1 MDWHNTI
8 DYNYRV
14 FNLLVVFMTFCNWEA
29 KRLLSLAIPVFLA
42 QVTLVL
48 MSVVDTIMAGQV
60 SPTDLAA
67 LSIATGIWNP
77 LLLALQ
83 GILLALTGIIAQFSG
98 AHDKQGIRHYF
109 QQALYLTVL
118 LSFAGFSIAHLA
130 TPLLFKLDTS
140 SEIIN
145 LASDYINFI
154 KWGVFGFLIFTTYRN
169 MTEGMGMTK
178 PAFYISLLGL
188 AVNIPTN
195 YIFIHG
201 LFGFKAYG
209 GAGCGIAT
217 AIVLTVMAIA
227 QVTYCQMSKKVD
239 AKSLLSTLEKPN
251 LTTIGIITK
260 LGIPISLATFFEVT
274 LFACIPLFIA
284 HLGAVAVSGHQIA
297 ASVTTLL
304 FMMPLSLSIA
314 ISIRIGN
321 LFGQNNMTQLKTAVS
336 TSYILAIAIA
346 LFLALI
352 TFTGRDLISQLYSDS
367 PAVIALAS
375 SIMILACIYQLPDA
389 LQVAANGILRGL
401 KYTTPISYI
410 TFISYW
416 LIGFCLGYVLA
427 RTDLIVPAMGPHGFW
442 IGIIVGLSAA
452 AILLMLTVKK
462 RLKYEFT
469 KINALNQNP

>member
-1 MDWHNTI
+1 
-8 DYNYRV
+8 
-14 FNLLVVFMTFCNWEA
+14 MTFCNWEA
-29 KRLLSLAIPVFLA
+29 KRLLSLALPVFLA
-42 QVTLVL
+42 QVTLIL

-83 GILLALTGIIAQFSG
+83 GILLALTGIIAQFAG
-98 AHDKQGIRHYF
+98 ANDKKGISHYF

-118 LSFAGFSIAHLA
+118 LCITGFSIAYLA
-130 TPLLFKLDTS
+130 NIIILQLDTS
-140 SEIIN
+140 PAIAS
-145 LASDYINFI
+145 LAFDYIQFV
-154 KWGVFGFLIFTTYRN
+154 KWGVFGFLFFTTYRN

-188 AVNIPTN
+188 AVNIPAN
-195 YIFIHG
+195 YIFING
-201 LFGFKAYG
+201 LFGLPAYG

-217 AIVLTVMAIA
+217 AIVLTVMALA
-227 QVTYCQMSKKVD
+227 QVTYCQMSKKID
-239 AKSLLSTLEKPN
+239 AKGLLTPFEKPN
-251 LTTIGIITK
+251 ITTIATITK

-297 ASVTTLL
+297 ASVTALL

-321 LFGQNNMTQLKTAVS
+321 LYGQNKYEQLKIAVS
-336 TSYILAIAIA
+336 TSYLLAVLIA
-346 LFLALI
+346 LFLAFI
-352 TFTGRDLISQLYSDS
+352 TFIGRDVISELYTDS
-367 PAVIALAS
+367 PAVIALAT
-375 SIMILACIYQLPDA
+375 SIMVLACIYQLPDA

-401 KYTTPISYI
+401 KHTAPISYI

-416 LIGFCLGYVLA
+416 LIGFSLGYVLA
-427 RTDLIVPAMGPHGFW
+427 RTDIIVPAMGPHGFW
-442 IGIIVGLSAA
+442 IGIIVGLTVA
-452 AILLMLTVKK
+452 AILLMLTVSK
-462 RLKYEFT
+462 RFKHEPF
-469 KINALNQNP
+469 IS

>member
-1 MDWHNTI
+1 
-8 DYNYRV
+8 
-14 FNLLVVFMTFCNWEA
+14 MTFCNWEA
-29 KRLLSLAIPVFLA
+29 KRLLSLALPVFLA
-42 QVTLVL
+42 QVTLIL

-77 LLLALQ
+77 LLLGLQ

-98 AHDKQGIRHYF
+98 GGDRKGISHYF
-109 QQALYLTVL
+109 QQALYLTAILCCV
-118 LSFAGFSIAHLA
+118 GFSITYLA
-130 TPLLFKLDTS
+130 DTIIFKLDTS
-140 SEIIN
+140 PAIAN
-145 LASDYINFI
+145 LAYDYIHFV
-154 KWGVFGFLIFTTYRN
+154 KWGIFGFLTFTVYRN
-169 MTEGMGMTK
+169 VTEGMGMTK

-188 AVNIPTN
+188 AVNIPVN
-195 YIFIHG
+195 YIFING
-201 LFGFKAYG
+201 LFGLPAYG

-227 QVTYCQMSKKVD
+227 QVTYCHTSKKVD
-239 AKSLLSTLEKPN
+239 AKGLLSSFKKPN

-321 LFGQNNMTQLKTAVS
+321 LFGQNKMTELKVAVS

-352 TFTGRDLISQLYSDS
+352 TFLGRDLISQLYTDS
-367 PAVIALAS
+367 PAVMALAS
-375 SIMILACIYQLPDA
+375 SIMILACVYQLPDA

-427 RTDLIVPAMGPHGFW
+427 RTDIIVPAMGPHGFW
-442 IGIIVGLSAA
+442 VGIIVGLSVA

-462 RLKYEFT
+462 RLKYEFL
-469 KINALNQNP
+469 KIDTLNQS

>member
-1 MDWHNTI
+1 
-8 DYNYRV
+8 
-14 FNLLVVFMTFCNWEA
+14 MTFCNWEA
-29 KRLLSLAIPVFLA
+29 KRLLSLALPVFLA
-42 QVTLVL
+42 QVTLIL

-83 GILLALTGIIAQFSG
+83 GILLALTGIIAQFAG
-98 AHDKQGIRHYF
+98 ANDKKGISHYF

-118 LSFAGFSIAHLA
+118 LCITGFSIAYLA
-130 TPLLFKLDTS
+130 NIIILQLDTS
-140 SEIIN
+140 PAIAS
-145 LASDYINFI
+145 LAFDYIQFV
-154 KWGVFGFLIFTTYRN
+154 KWGVFGFLFFTTYRN

-188 AVNIPTN
+188 AVNIPAN
-195 YIFIHG
+195 YIFING
-201 LFGFKAYG
+201 LFGLPAYG

-217 AIVLTVMAIA
+217 AIVLTVMALA
-227 QVTYCQMSKKVD
+227 QVTYCQMSKKID
-239 AKSLLSTLEKPN
+239 ARGLLTPFEKPN
-251 LTTIGIITK
+251 ITTIATITK

-284 HLGAVAVSGHQIA
+284 HLGAVAISGHQIA
-297 ASVTTLL
+297 ASVTALL

-321 LFGQNNMTQLKTAVS
+321 LYGQNKFEQLKIAVS
-336 TSYILAIAIA
+336 TSYLLAILIA
-346 LFLALI
+346 LFLAFI
-352 TFTGRDLISQLYSDS
+352 TFIGRDVISQLYTDS
-367 PAVIALAS
+367 PAVIALAT

-401 KYTTPISYI
+401 KHTAPISYI

-416 LIGFCLGYVLA
+416 LIGFSLGYVLA
-427 RTDLIVPAMGPHGFW
+427 RTDIIVPAMGPHGFW
-442 IGIIVGLSAA
+442 IGIIVGLTVA
-452 AILLMLTVKK
+452 AILLMITVSK
-462 RLKYEFT
+462 RFKHEPF
-469 KINALNQNP
+469 ISQQA

>member
-1 MDWHNTI
+1 
-8 DYNYRV
+8 
-14 FNLLVVFMTFCNWEA
+14 
-29 KRLLSLAIPVFLA
+29 LAIPVFLA

-83 GILLALTGIIAQFSG
+83 GILLALTGVIAQFAG
-98 AHDKQGIRHYF
+98 ANDKKGISHYF
-109 QQALYLTVL
+109 QQALYLTAL
-118 LSFAGFSIAHLA
+118 LCIAGFGIAQFADIIIL
-130 TPLLFKLDTS
+130 KLDTS
-140 SEIIN
+140 PAIAT
-145 LASDYINFI
+145 LASDYIRFV
-154 KWGVFGFLIFTTYRN
+154 KWGVFGFLIFTVYRN

-188 AVNIPTN
+188 AVNIPVN
-195 YIFIHG
+195 YIFING
-201 LFGFKAYG
+201 LFGLPAYG

-217 AIVLTVMAIA
+217 ALVLTVMAIA
-227 QVTYCQMSKKVD
+227 QVIYCQMSKKID
-239 AKSLLSTLEKPN
+239 AKGLMTPFEKPN

-321 LFGQNNMTQLKTAVS
+321 LYGQNHLKQLKVAVS
-336 TSYILAIAIA
+336 TSYILAALIA
-346 LFLALI
+346 LFVAVT
-352 TFTGRDLISQLYSDS
+352 TFLGRDLISQLYSDS
-367 PAVIALAS
+367 PEVLALAS

-401 KYTTPISYI
+401 KYTAPISYI
-410 TFISYW
+410 TFVSYW
-416 LIGFCLGYVLA
+416 LVGFALGYVLA

-442 IGIIVGLSAA
+442 LGIIVGLTLAA
-452 AILLMLTVKK
+452 VLLMYTVH
-462 RLKYEFT
+462 RRFKYEPSLQ
-469 KINALNQNP
+469 A

>member
-1 MDWHNTI
+1 
-8 DYNYRV
+8 
-14 FNLLVVFMTFCNWEA
+14 MTFCNWEA
-29 KRLLSLAIPVFLA
+29 KRLLSLALPVFLA
-42 QVTLVL
+42 QVTLIL

-83 GILLALTGIIAQFSG
+83 GILLALTGIIAQFAG
-98 AHDKQGIRHYF
+98 ANDKKGISHYF

-118 LSFAGFSIAHLA
+118 LCITGFSIAYLA
-130 TPLLFKLDTS
+130 NIIILQLDTS
-140 SEIIN
+140 PAIAS
-145 LASDYINFI
+145 LAFDYIQFV
-154 KWGVFGFLIFTTYRN
+154 KWGVFGFLFFTTYRN

-188 AVNIPTN
+188 AVNIPAN
-195 YIFIHG
+195 YIFING
-201 LFGFKAYG
+201 LFGLPAYG

-217 AIVLTVMAIA
+217 AIVLTVMALA
-227 QVTYCQMSKKVD
+227 QITYCQMSKKID
-239 AKSLLSTLEKPN
+239 AKGLLTPFEKPN
-251 LTTIGIITK
+251 ITTIATITK

-274 LFACIPLFIA
+274 LFTCIPLFIA

-297 ASVTTLL
+297 ASVTALL

-321 LFGQNNMTQLKTAVS
+321 LYGQNKFEQLKIAVS
-336 TSYILAIAIA
+336 TSYLLAILIA
-346 LFLALI
+346 LFLAFI
-352 TFTGRDLISQLYSDS
+352 TFIGRDVISQLYTDS
-367 PAVIALAS
+367 PAVIALAT

-401 KYTTPISYI
+401 KHTPPISYI

-416 LIGFCLGYVLA
+416 LIGFSLGYVLA
-427 RTDLIVPAMGPHGFW
+427 RTDIIVPAMGPHGFW
-442 IGIIVGLSAA
+442 IGIIVGLTVA
-452 AILLMLTVKK
+452 AILLMITVSK
-462 RLKYEFT
+462 RFKHEPF
-469 KINALNQNP
+469 ISQQA

>member
-1 MDWHNTI
+1 
-8 DYNYRV
+8 
-14 FNLLVVFMTFCNWEA
+14 MTFCSWEA
-29 KRLLSLAIPVFLA
+29 KRLLSLAFPVFLA

-77 LLLALQ
+77 ILLAIQ
-83 GILLALTGIIAQFSG
+83 GILLALTGVIAQFAG
-98 AHDKQGIRHYF
+98 AKDRNGISHYF
-109 QQALYLTVL
+109 QQALYLTLL
-118 LSFAGFSIAHLA
+118 LSIAGFCAAQLA
-130 TPLLFKLDTS
+130 NTVILQLDTS
-140 SEIIN
+140 PAIAG
-145 LASDYINFI
+145 LAFDYIHFV
-154 KWGVFGFLIFTTYRN
+154 KWGVFGFLIFTVYRN

-188 AVNIPTN
+188 AVNIPLN
-195 YIFIHG
+195 YIFIKG
-201 LFGFKAYG
+201 LFGLPAFG

-217 AIVLTVMAIA
+217 ALVFTVMAIA
-227 QVTYCQMSKKVD
+227 QVTYCQLSKKID
-239 AKSLLSTLEKPN
+239 AKGLLTGFEKPN
-251 LTTIGIITK
+251 FKTISIITK

-297 ASVTTLL
+297 ASVTALL

-321 LFGQNNMTQLKTAVS
+321 LFGQNHLDQLKVAVS
-336 TSYILAIAIA
+336 TSYIMAAMVA
-346 LFLALI
+346 LFIAFI
-352 TFTGRDLISQLYSDS
+352 TFIGRDVISQLYSDS
-367 PAVIALAS
+367 PAVLALAS

-401 KYTTPISYI
+401 KHTAPISYI

-416 LIGFCLGYVLA
+416 LIGFSLGYVLA
-427 RTDLIVPAMGPHGFW
+427 RTDMIVPAMGPHGFW
-442 IGIIVGLSAA
+442 IGIIVGLSVA
-452 AILLMLTVKK
+452 AILLMLTVHRRFK
-462 RLKYEFT
+462 REPFILT
-469 KINALNQNP
+469 

>member
-1 MDWHNTI
+1 
-8 DYNYRV
+8 
-14 FNLLVVFMTFCNWEA
+14 
-29 KRLLSLAIPVFLA
+29 
-42 QVTLVL
+42 
-48 MSVVDTIMAGQV
+48 MAGQV

-83 GILLALTGIIAQFSG
+83 GILLALTGIIAQFAG
-98 AHDKQGIRHYF
+98 ANDKKGISHYF

-118 LSFAGFSIAHLA
+118 LCITGFSIAYLA
-130 TPLLFKLDTS
+130 NIIILQLDTS
-140 SEIIN
+140 PAIAS
-145 LASDYINFI
+145 LAFDYIQFV
-154 KWGVFGFLIFTTYRN
+154 KWGVFGFLFFTTYRN

-188 AVNIPTN
+188 AVHIPAN
-195 YIFIHG
+195 YIFING
-201 LFGFKAYG
+201 LFGLPAYG

-217 AIVLTVMAIA
+217 AIVLTVMALA
-227 QVTYCQMSKKVD
+227 QVTYCQMSKKID
-239 AKSLLSTLEKPN
+239 AKGLLTPFEKPN
-251 LTTIGIITK
+251 ITTIATITK

-297 ASVTTLL
+297 ASVTALL

-321 LFGQNNMTQLKTAVS
+321 LYGQNKFEQLKIAVS
-336 TSYILAIAIA
+336 TSYLLAILIA
-346 LFLALI
+346 LFLAFI
-352 TFTGRDLISQLYSDS
+352 TFIGRDVISQLYTDS
-367 PAVIALAS
+367 PAVIALAT

-401 KYTTPISYI
+401 KHTAPISYI

-416 LIGFCLGYVLA
+416 LIGFSLGYVLA
-427 RTDLIVPAMGPHGFW
+427 RTDIIVPAMGPHGFW
-442 IGIIVGLSAA
+442 IGIIVGLTVA
-452 AILLMLTVKK
+452 AILLMITVSK
-462 RLKYEFT
+462 RFKHEPF
-469 KINALNQNP
+469 ISQQA

>member
-1 MDWHNTI
+1 
-8 DYNYRV
+8 
-14 FNLLVVFMTFCNWEA
+14 MTFSNWEA

-83 GILLALTGIIAQFSG
+83 GILLALTGVIAQFAG
-98 AHDKQGIRHYF
+98 ANDKKGISHYF
-109 QQALYLTVL
+109 QQALYLTAL
-118 LSFAGFSIAHLA
+118 LCIAGFGIAQFADIIIL
-130 TPLLFKLDTS
+130 KLDTS
-140 SEIIN
+140 PAIAT
-145 LASDYINFI
+145 LASDYIRFV
-154 KWGVFGFLIFTTYRN
+154 KWGVFGFLIFTVYRN

-188 AVNIPTN
+188 AVNIPVN
-195 YIFIHG
+195 YIFING
-201 LFGFKAYG
+201 LFGLPAYG

-217 AIVLTVMAIA
+217 ALVLTVMAIA
-227 QVTYCQMSKKVD
+227 QVIYCQMSKKID
-239 AKSLLSTLEKPN
+239 DKGLMNPFEKPN

-321 LFGQNNMTQLKTAVS
+321 LYGQNHLKQLKVAVS
-336 TSYILAIAIA
+336 TSYILAALIA
-346 LFLALI
+346 LFVAVT
-352 TFTGRDLISQLYSDS
+352 TFLGRDLISQLYSDS
-367 PAVIALAS
+367 PEVLALAS

-401 KYTTPISYI
+401 KYTAPISYI
-410 TFISYW
+410 TFVSYW
-416 LIGFCLGYVLA
+416 LVGFALGYVLA

-442 IGIIVGLSAA
+442 LGIIVGLTLAA
-452 AILLMLTVKK
+452 VLLMYTVH
-462 RLKYEFT
+462 RRFKYEPSLQ
-469 KINALNQNP
+469 A

>member
-1 MDWHNTI
+1 
-8 DYNYRV
+8 
-14 FNLLVVFMTFCNWEA
+14 MTFSNWEA

-83 GILLALTGIIAQFSG
+83 GILLALTGVIAQFAG
-98 AHDKQGIRHYF
+98 ANDKKGISHYF
-109 QQALYLTVL
+109 QQALYLTAL
-118 LSFAGFSIAHLA
+118 LCIAGFGIAQFADIIIL
-130 TPLLFKLDTS
+130 KLDTS
-140 SEIIN
+140 PAIAT
-145 LASDYINFI
+145 LASDYIRFV
-154 KWGVFGFLIFTTYRN
+154 KWGVFGFLIFTVYRN

-178 PAFYISLLGL
+178 PAFHISLLGL
-188 AVNIPTN
+188 AVNIPVN
-195 YIFIHG
+195 YIFING
-201 LFGFKAYG
+201 LFGLPAYG

-217 AIVLTVMAIA
+217 ALVLTVMAIA
-227 QVTYCQMSKKVD
+227 QVIYCQMSKKID
-239 AKSLLSTLEKPN
+239 AKGLMTPFEKPN

-321 LFGQNNMTQLKTAVS
+321 LYGQNHLKQLKVAVS
-336 TSYILAIAIA
+336 TSYILAALIA
-346 LFLALI
+346 LFVAVT
-352 TFTGRDLISQLYSDS
+352 TFLGRDLISQLYSDS
-367 PAVIALAS
+367 PEVLALAS

-401 KYTTPISYI
+401 KYTAPISYI
-410 TFISYW
+410 TFVSYW
-416 LIGFCLGYVLA
+416 LVGFALGYVLA

-442 IGIIVGLSAA
+442 LGIIVGLTLAA
-452 AILLMLTVKK
+452 VLLMYTVH
-462 RLKYEFT
+462 RRFKYEPSLQ
-469 KINALNQNP
+469 A